1 MLQCARLEAVR
12 GDVGAAVTAAC
23 GASGQALLERVQ
35 QTRPASWRDVLWRLC
50 LGGGV
55 APAGDTAPGTL
66 SRADRLAVY
75 AVTARVLREVLRE
88 RVRLLIEGQHVPEG
102 DRPAWRV
109 YPEFATRL

>member
-1 MLQCARLEAVR
+1 MLQCAILAPTR

-23 GASGQALLERVQ
+23 GTSGQALLERVQ
-35 QTRPASWRDVLWRLC
+35 QAGQDGWRDALWRLC
-50 LGGGV
+50 MGGGV
-55 APAGDTAPGTL
+55 APAGDTARGTL

-88 RVRLLIEGQHVPEG
+88 RVRLLVEGQHVPAG